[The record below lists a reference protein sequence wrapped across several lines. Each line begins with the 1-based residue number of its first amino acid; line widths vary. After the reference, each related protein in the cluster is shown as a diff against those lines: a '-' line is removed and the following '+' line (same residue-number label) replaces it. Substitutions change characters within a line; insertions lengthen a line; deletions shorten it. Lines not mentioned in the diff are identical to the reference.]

1 MEEKEEKK
9 KFGNYLGI
17 VIQNNDPD
25 QYGRVKVFIP
35 HLTPL
40 SDSSWLDGQSDKS
53 IDSIRY
59 QLHGTM
65 DYYASIR
72 GTIESIE

>member
-1 MEEKEEKK
+1 MEVKEEKK
-9 KFGNYLGI
+9 KFGNYLGV

-40 SDSSWLDGQSDKS
+40 SDPSWLDGSG
-53 IDSIRY
+53 R
-59 QLHGTM
+59 
-65 DYYASIR
+65 
-72 GTIESIE
+72 